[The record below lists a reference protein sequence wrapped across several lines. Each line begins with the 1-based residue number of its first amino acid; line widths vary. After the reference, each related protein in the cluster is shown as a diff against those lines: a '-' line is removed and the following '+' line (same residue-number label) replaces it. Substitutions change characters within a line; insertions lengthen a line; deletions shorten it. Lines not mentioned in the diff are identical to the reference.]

1 MGIQMKIPFY
11 LIGTQGIN
19 SLTAAIRLR
28 KFHFPST
35 YIAYF
40 KFQFKFQFRISVSNF
55 NYNSNQRKIL
65 MGIKIGFSLMLT
77 VNVFTP

>member
-11 LIGTQGIN
+11 LIGTQGID

-28 KFHFPST
+28 KFHLPST

-55 NYNSNQRKIL
+55 NYNSNKR
-65 MGIKIGFSLMLT
+65 IKLNG
-77 VNVFTP
+77 N